1 MDYCI
6 GASIVAKVNSEL
18 KLKSLAKRADLY
30 LIHARRHPNNISRN
44 LEASPLSVGE
54 SRGT

>member
-6 GASIVAKVNSEL
+6 GASIVAIVNSEL

-30 LIHARRHPNNISRN
+30 LINARRHPNNISRN
-44 LEASPLSVGE
+44 LEASPHSAEE